1 MKKSNDVKRL
11 EEITKVLLKNDLK
24 SGISPSKVCNILTE
38 LGPTFIKIGQILSTR
53 IDLIPKKYCA
63 ALSNLRNN
71 TSVMSRDELDKI
83 LKEEYDD
90 YKKVFKS
97 VDECIGAAS
106 ISEVYKGTLINGDTV
121 AIKVCKNN
129 VYEKMQNDVSLMKRA
144 IKVLHLNKIIKIID
158 LNKALDE
165 MLSSAYEESNFNIE
179 KDHLIKF
186 KKLNDNDYV
195 TSPKVYSNISTNKVL
210 VMEYVKGVSLDEKDA
225 LIKEGCNLENL
236 SYILSDNYIKQ
247 ALDDGFFHADP
258 HPDNIM
264 VRDNKIVFID
274 LGMMGTL
281 KEKNKKLLNDAI
293 EKIIEEDYYEL
304 SRILVL
310 MCTKTGECDMSKLK
324 GDVSMIL
331 SEVAGQDLND
341 IDIAKFSSNM
351 FKMLRENNLVLD
363 KDITMLIR
371 GILVME
377 SSLKNL
383 NDNLSLL
390 SVLTNHIVNK
400 NSSLIDGEKI
410 VKAGKEIVKNTKS
423 LVSVPNEVLTFFKT
437 LNNGDN
443 KIKFEMSGSTKQV
456 DKIEKMLH
464 ELIIGIVDASLILAL
479 SNEKNETI
487 RMVLIVFIII
497 LSVWIFIKM
506 LIDHIHRG
514 Y

>member
-11 EEITKVLLKNDLK
+11 EEITKVILKNDLK
-24 SGISPSKVCNILTE
+24 SGISPSKVCNILAE

-53 IDLIPKKYCA
+53 IDLIPKEYCA

-71 TSVMSRDELDKI
+71 TGVMPRNELEKI

-97 VDECIGAAS
+97 VEECIGAAS

-121 AIKVCKNN
+121 AIKVCKKN
-129 VYEKMQNDVSLMKRA
+129 VYEKMQNDVLLMKKA

-165 MLSSAYEESNFNIE
+165 MLSSAYEESNFN
-179 KDHLIKF
+179 
-186 KKLNDNDYV
+186 NDNNYV

-304 SRILVL
+304 SKILVL

-331 SEVAGQDLND
+331 SEVASQDLKD

-383 NDNLSLL
+383 NNNLSLL

-400 NSSLIDGEKI
+400 KTSLIDGEKI

-464 ELIIGIVDASLILAL
+464 ELIIGIIDASLILAL

-487 RMVLIVFIII
+487 RMVLMVFIII
-497 LSVWIFIKM
+497 LSIWLFIKM

>member
-11 EEITKVLLKNDLK
+11 EEITKVMLKNDLK
-24 SGISPSKVCNILTE
+24 SGVSPSKVCNILTE

-53 IDLIPKKYCA
+53 IDLLPKEYCA

-71 TSVMSRDELDKI
+71 TGVMPRDELEKI

-121 AIKVCKNN
+121 AIKVCKKN
-129 VYEKMQNDVSLMKRA
+129 VYEKMQNDVSLMKKA

-186 KKLNDNDYV
+186 KKLNDNNYV

-293 EKIIEEDYYEL
+293 EKIIEE
-304 SRILVL
+304 S
-310 MCTKTGECDMSKLK
+310 MC
-324 GDVSMIL
+324 
-331 SEVAGQDLND
+331 
-341 IDIAKFSSNM
+341 
-351 FKMLRENNLVLD
+351 
-363 KDITMLIR
+363 
-371 GILVME
+371 
-377 SSLKNL
+377 
-383 NDNLSLL
+383 
-390 SVLTNHIVNK
+390 
-400 NSSLIDGEKI
+400 
-410 VKAGKEIVKNTKS
+410 
-423 LVSVPNEVLTFFKT
+423 
-437 LNNGDN
+437 
-443 KIKFEMSGSTKQV
+443 
-456 DKIEKMLH
+456 
-464 ELIIGIVDASLILAL
+464 
-479 SNEKNETI
+479 
-487 RMVLIVFIII
+487 
-497 LSVWIFIKM
+497 
-506 LIDHIHRG
+506 
-514 Y
+514 

>member
-11 EEITKVLLKNDLK
+11 EEITKVILKNDLK
-24 SGISPSKVCNILTE
+24 SGISPSKVCNILAE

-53 IDLIPKKYCA
+53 IDLIPKEYCA

-71 TSVMSRDELDKI
+71 TGVMPRNELEKI

-97 VDECIGAAS
+97 VEECIGAAS

-121 AIKVCKNN
+121 AIKVCKKN
-129 VYEKMQNDVSLMKRA
+129 VYEKMQNDVLLMKKA

-186 KKLNDNDYV
+186 KKLNDNNYV

-304 SRILVL
+304 SKILVL

-331 SEVAGQDLND
+331 SEVASQDLKD

-351 FKMLRENNLVLD
+351 FKSWFR
-363 KDITMLIR
+363 
-371 GILVME
+371 
-377 SSLKNL
+377 
-383 NDNLSLL
+383 
-390 SVLTNHIVNK
+390 LT
-400 NSSLIDGEKI
+400 L
-410 VKAGKEIVKNTKS
+410 
-423 LVSVPNEVLTFFKT
+423 
-437 LNNGDN
+437 
-443 KIKFEMSGSTKQV
+443 
-456 DKIEKMLH
+456 
-464 ELIIGIVDASLILAL
+464 
-479 SNEKNETI
+479 
-487 RMVLIVFIII
+487 
-497 LSVWIFIKM
+497 
-506 LIDHIHRG
+506 
-514 Y
+514 

>member
-11 EEITKVLLKNDLK
+11 EEITKVILKNDLK

-53 IDLIPKKYCA
+53 IDLIPKEYCA

-304 SRILVL
+304 SKILVL

-331 SEVAGQDLND
+331 SEVESQDLKD
-341 IDIAKFSSNM
+341 IDIAKFSSNV

-400 NSSLIDGEKI
+400 KTSLLLAEKLKGQI
-410 VKAGKEIVKNTKS
+410 
-423 LVSVPNEVLTFFKT
+423 EVLPVNVDGNTSNYYFINVLNTVDALNIESKSNEEI
-437 LNNGDN
+437 LKMMRDNNGIFN
-443 KIKFEMSGSTKQV
+443 KGNIGSYIIFRDSLFNNNYYCTDEFIDFVKQYSITGLKFTCA
-456 DKIEKMLH
+456 
-464 ELIIGIVDASLILAL
+464 GIA
-479 SNEKNETI
+479 K
-487 RMVLIVFIII
+487 
-497 LSVWIFIKM
+497 
-506 LIDHIHRG
+506 
-514 Y
+514 